1 MRLAKAVALACAL
14 VMGTTLIYGFARGD
28 FAADGSALLANPW
41 GVVSLVD
48 VYVGFTLFCG
58 WIIFRERSLLV
69 ALLWTVSIMVL
80 GFFVASIYALI
91 ALQRSAGDGQAFW
104 LGHRARGRI

>member
-1 MRLAKAVALACAL
+1 MRLAKALVLTCALA
-14 VMGTTLIYGFARGD
+14 MGATLIYGFTRGD

-80 GFFVASIYALI
+80 GFFLASVYALI
-91 ALQRSAGDGQAFW
+91 ALQQSAGDWQAFW
-104 LGHRARGRI
+104 LGHRAPVS